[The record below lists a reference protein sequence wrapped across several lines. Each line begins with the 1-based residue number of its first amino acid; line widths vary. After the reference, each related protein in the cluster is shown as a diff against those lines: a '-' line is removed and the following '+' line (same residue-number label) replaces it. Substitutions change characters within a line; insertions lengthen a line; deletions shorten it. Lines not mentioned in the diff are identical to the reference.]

1 MRNVCI
7 FIEFDFFQS
16 KLILEEVIRAL
27 NFSQIHKFNYFDLNN
42 ISHFMFTKILLFV
55 EIAIMILQ
63 VISNV

>member
-27 NFSQIHKFNYFDLNN
+27 NFSQIHKFNYFDSNN

>member
-1 MRNVCI
+1 MRNVCN
-7 FIEFDFFQS
+7 FIEFDSFQS

-27 NFSQIHKFNYFDLNN
+27 NFSQIHKFSYFDLNN
-42 ISHFMFTKILLFV
+42 ISPFMFTKRLLFV